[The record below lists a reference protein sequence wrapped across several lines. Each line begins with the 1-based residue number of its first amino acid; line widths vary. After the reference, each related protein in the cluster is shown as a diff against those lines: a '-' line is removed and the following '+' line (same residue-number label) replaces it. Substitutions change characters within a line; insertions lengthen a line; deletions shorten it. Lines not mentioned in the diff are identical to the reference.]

1 MKIPKI
7 IDAMANV
14 DDRYILEAAE
24 CGTEK
29 KRSGITIMKKMA
41 AIAACAVFVI
51 GAAAVYFR
59 PQSDLPVEPS
69 DDDVSVTDNSV
80 TSPTDVDN
88 PTVSDETNGE
98 VEVERSYNERIAD
111 GEDVDVET
119 YIGQEFNACGYTFV
133 LRNVNISLTLPDGIT
148 IDDMRDGTIAPIGDY
163 DEDGYLVLHPGED
176 IYKSYDIRDYLDEDG
191 RYNGPTKEGYRW
203 VFVTVDVT
211 NNSDEEITEYSNV
224 FICGGDF
231 ITSRT
236 YTIIDAFGV
245 EHTETQE
252 VAYYQ
257 YSQSACYMSEH
268 TDKENYGGQAEVKK
282 FDNIHFEPN
291 ETKTLVLGYAITDHF
306 VYDDLYLQILFL
318 NGASWTEGR
327 QYIPLK

>member
-119 YIGQEFNACGYTFV
+119 YIGQEFYAYGYTFV
-133 LRNVNISLTLPDGIT
+133 LRNVNISQTLPDGIT
-148 IDDMRDGTIAPIGDY
+148 VDDLRCIVMVGDY
-163 DEDGYLVLHPGED
+163 GEDGWPDGVG
-176 IYKSYDIRDYLDEDG
+176 YDVSFTDCLDAEG
-191 RYNGPTKEGYRW
+191 RYSGPTKEGYRW
-203 VFVTVDVT
+203 VFVTVDIT
-211 NNSDEEITEYSNV
+211 NNSDEEKTEYSN
-224 FICGGDF
+224 IDLCGGDH
-231 ITSRT
+231 ITSVEAYQFECGTDNIIGT
-236 YTIIDAFGV
+236 Y
-245 EHTETQE
+245 TQE
-252 VAYYQ
+252 VDWYVYT
-257 YSQSACYMSEH
+257 QSACYISEH
-268 TDKENYGGQAEVKK
+268 TDSENYDGQAEVKK

-291 ETKTLVLGYAITDHF
+291 ETKTLVIGYAISDHF
-306 VYDDLYLQILFL
+306 VYDDLYLQLIFL
-318 NGASWTEGR
+318 QIPSEDVK